1 MFKVCLCDCWQV
13 QHLGARGQ
21 HFGPSPGPSLRG
33 EVSWNLFRERQW
45 DLTFFFFLFIV
56 LLLIS
61 LFLLVS
67 WWHFQSTED
76 QSAGLSQE
84 RSQTQKPRP
93 AGNVILTSTYFIT
106 LFQSHGC
113 LTFTSEMCVRKFPD
127 PLSSSERIV
136 LPQNDF
142 LFSRTEH
149 CRIFS

>member
-45 DLTFFFFLFIV
+45 DLTFFFFFSLSFCSSLCFCLCLGDISSQQKIRALAYRKKGLRPRSLV
-56 LLLIS
+56 LRVMSSWHRHILLHYFKVMAV
-61 LFLLVS
+61 LHLHPRCVS
-67 WWHFQSTED
+67 GNFQIRC
-76 QSAGLSQE
+76 QA
-84 RSQTQKPRP
+84 
-93 AGNVILTSTYFIT
+93 ANA
-106 LFQSHGC
+106 
-113 LTFTSEMCVRKFPD
+113 
-127 PLSSSERIV
+127 LSS
-136 LPQNDF
+136 PQNDF